1 MHVCGHA
8 HRSTQVEVRGQPA
21 AEDPLL
27 PRRAPRAELGPL
39 GLDQHLYPV
48 SHLAG
53 LRTFLCVWPV
63 YMIMCAHMHV
73 QTRSHARCHHCHR
86 HPLPPPPLA
95 LQLILLRPCPSLH
108 LSTLNQLGGMA
119 GKLQDLPACAAPTCP
134 AAPAGDQ
141 THMMH
146 LAFNWPSHFP
156 NQDILTGSNEVMV
169 WMRSQGLPR
178 AHICMLGPQV
188 MNFGKIRC
196 GLIAGGTHQ
205 A

>member
-1 MHVCGHA
+1 MCGHA
-8 HRSTQVEVRGQPA
+8 HHSAQVEVRGQPA

-27 PRRAPRAELGPL
+27 PRRAPRAELGSL
-39 GLDQHLYPV
+39 GLNQHLYSL

-73 QTRSHARCHHCHR
+73 QTRSCHR
-86 HPLPPPPLA
+86 RLLPPPPLA

-108 LSTLNQLGGMA
+108 LSALNQLGGMA

-146 LAFNWPSHFP
+146 LAFNWPSHLP
-156 NQDILTGSNEVMV
+156 NQDTLTGSNDVMV
-169 WMRSQGLPR
+169 WMQTRS
-178 AHICMLGPQV
+178 H
-188 MNFGKIRC
+188 
-196 GLIAGGTHQ
+196 GLIFACLVPR
-205 A
+205 